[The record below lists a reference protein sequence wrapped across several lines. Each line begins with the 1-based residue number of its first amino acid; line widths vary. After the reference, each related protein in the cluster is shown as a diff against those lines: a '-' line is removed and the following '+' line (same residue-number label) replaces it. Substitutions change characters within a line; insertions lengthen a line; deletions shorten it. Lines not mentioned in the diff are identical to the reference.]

1 MWVQDHTN
9 YKEPSSLFEHFIVA
23 GLQPET
29 NLESVEIA
37 FAKRKKWET
46 EMAKSEII
54 DFKMLHQRRP
64 SVPTLD
70 PQVRCKITLVS
81 KQISLLC
88 NFKFIHVFIGFVD
101 TFQVS
106 SGEKVTNAFQGFSF
120 LLFSGRS

>member
-1 MWVQDHTN
+1 MQDHTN
-9 YKEPSSLFEHFIVA
+9 YKEATSLFEHFIVA

-46 EMAKSEII
+46 EMSKSEII

-70 PQVRCKITLVS
+70 PQVCCKITLVS
-81 KQISLLC
+81 LRKSLLC
-88 NFKFIHVFIGFVD
+88 NFKFIH
-101 TFQVS
+101 
-106 SGEKVTNAFQGFSF
+106 A
-120 LLFSGRS
+120 LLGL